1 MRKNSESKGFTE
13 SEKNSAQMKKDAPNK
28 LKSLIRNQKIEAGY
42 KNSDREITHDKVEE
56 LVDFLRAHQAE
67 YAVET
72 IDLIL
77 NALTILEQHPEIG
90 RLVQHHFRELIIS
103 RGKKG
108 YVALYEYDQKSDV
121 VLVLAIRHQRE
132 AGYH

>member
-1 MRKNSESKGFTE
+1 MTRWLVSV
-13 SEKNSAQMKKDAPNK
+13 DA
-28 LKSLIRNQKIEAGY
+28 S
-42 KNSDREITHDKVEE
+42 HDLEE
-56 LVDFLRAHQAE
+56 LVEFLLAHRTE

-77 NALTILEQHPEIG
+77 NALNILEQHPEIG
-90 RLVQHHFRELIIS
+90 RLVQHNFRELIIS
-103 RGKKG
+103 RGKTG
-108 YVALYEYDQKSDV
+108 YVALYEYDKDSDV

>member
-1 MRKNSESKGFTE
+1 MTRWLISEDA
-13 SEKNSAQMKKDAPNK
+13 AQE
-28 LKSLIRNQKIEAGY
+28 L
-42 KNSDREITHDKVEE
+42 EE
-56 LVDFLRAHQAE
+56 LVVFLRTHQAD

-77 NALTILEQHPEIG
+77 NALNILEQHPHIG
-90 RLVQHHFRELIIS
+90 RLVQNQLRELIIS
-103 RGKKG
+103 RGKTG
-108 YVALYEYDQKSDV
+108 YVALYEYDEAADV

>member
-1 MRKNSESKGFTE
+1 MTRWLVSVDA
-13 SEKNSAQMKKDAPNK
+13 AQD
-28 LKSLIRNQKIEAGY
+28 L
-42 KNSDREITHDKVEE
+42 EE
-56 LVDFLRAHQAE
+56 LVDFLRTHQAD

-77 NALTILEQHPEIG
+77 NALNILEQHPHIG
-90 RLVQHHFRELIIS
+90 RLVQNQLRELIIS
-103 RGKKG
+103 HGKTG
-108 YVALYEYDQKSDV
+108 YVALYEYDEAADM

>member
-1 MRKNSESKGFTE
+1 MTRWLVSVDA
-13 SEKNSAQMKKDAPNK
+13 AQD
-28 LKSLIRNQKIEAGY
+28 LEA
-42 KNSDREITHDKVEE
+42 
-56 LVDFLRAHQAE
+56 LVDFLHTHQAE

-77 NALTILEQHPEIG
+77 NALNILEQHPEIG
-90 RLVQHHFRELIIS
+90 RMVQDNFRELIIS
-103 RGKKG
+103 RGKTG
-108 YVALYEYDQKSDV
+108 YVALYEYDETADV

>member
-1 MRKNSESKGFTE
+1 MTRWLISVDA
-13 SEKNSAQMKKDAPNK
+13 AQD
-28 LKSLIRNQKIEAGY
+28 LEA
-42 KNSDREITHDKVEE
+42 
-56 LVDFLRAHQAE
+56 LVDFLRTHQPE

-90 RLVQHHFRELIIS
+90 RPVQDHFRELIIS
-103 RGKKG
+103 RGKTG
-108 YVALYEYDQKSDV
+108 YVALYEYDEESDV

>member
-1 MRKNSESKGFTE
+1 MTRWLVSVDA
-13 SEKNSAQMKKDAPNK
+13 AQD
-28 LKSLIRNQKIEAGY
+28 L
-42 KNSDREITHDKVEE
+42 EE

-90 RLVQHHFRELIIS
+90 RLVQNNFRELIIS
-103 RGKKG
+103 RGKTG
-108 YVALYEYDQKSDV
+108 YVALYEYDEAADM

-132 AGYH
+132 AGYHRTP

>member
-1 MRKNSESKGFTE
+1 MTRWLVSVDA
-13 SEKNSAQMKKDAPNK
+13 AQD
-28 LKSLIRNQKIEAGY
+28 LEA
-42 KNSDREITHDKVEE
+42 
-56 LVDFLRAHQAE
+56 LVDFLRTHQAE

-77 NALTILEQHPEIG
+77 NALNILEQHPEIG
-90 RLVQHHFRELIIS
+90 RMVQDNFRELIIS
-103 RGKKG
+103 RGKTG
-108 YVALYEYDQKSDV
+108 YIALYEYDETADV

>member
-1 MRKNSESKGFTE
+1 MTRWLVSVDA
-13 SEKNSAQMKKDAPNK
+13 AQD
-28 LKSLIRNQKIEAGY
+28 L
-42 KNSDREITHDKVEE
+42 EE

-90 RLVQHHFRELIIS
+90 RLVQNNFRELIIS
-103 RGKKG
+103 RGKTG
-108 YVALYEYDQKSDV
+108 YVALYEYDEAADM

-132 AGYH
+132 AGYHGTP

>member
-1 MRKNSESKGFTE
+1 MTRWLISEDA
-13 SEKNSAQMKKDAPNK
+13 AQD
-28 LKSLIRNQKIEAGY
+28 L
-42 KNSDREITHDKVEE
+42 EE
-56 LVDFLRAHQAE
+56 LVDFLRNHQAE

-77 NALTILEQHPEIG
+77 NALNILEQHPHIG
-90 RLVQHHFRELIIS
+90 RLVQNQLRELIIS
-103 RGKKG
+103 RGKTG
-108 YVALYEYDQKSDV
+108 YVALYEYDEAADV

>member
-1 MRKNSESKGFTE
+1 MTRWLVSVDA
-13 SEKNSAQMKKDAPNK
+13 AQD
-28 LKSLIRNQKIEAGY
+28 LE
-42 KNSDREITHDKVEE
+42 D

-90 RLVQHHFRELIIS
+90 RLVQNNFRELIIS
-103 RGKKG
+103 RGKTG
-108 YVALYEYDQKSDV
+108 YVALYEYDEAADM

>member
-1 MRKNSESKGFTE
+1 MTRWLVSVDAAQDLES
-13 SEKNSAQMKKDAPNK
+13 
-28 LKSLIRNQKIEAGY
+28 
-42 KNSDREITHDKVEE
+42 
-56 LVDFLRAHQAE
+56 LVDFLSIHQAE

-90 RLVQHHFRELIIS
+90 RPVQDPFRELIIS
-103 RGKKG
+103 RGKTG
-108 YVALYEYDQKSDV
+108 YVSLYEYDEESDV
-121 VLVLAIRHQRE
+121 VLVLGIRHQRE

>member
-1 MRKNSESKGFTE
+1 MTRWLVSVDA
-13 SEKNSAQMKKDAPNK
+13 AQD
-28 LKSLIRNQKIEAGY
+28 L
-42 KNSDREITHDKVEE
+42 EE

-90 RLVQHHFRELIIS
+90 RLVQNNFRELIIS
-103 RGKKG
+103 RGKTG
-108 YVALYEYDQKSDV
+108 YVALYEYDEPADM

>member
-1 MRKNSESKGFTE
+1 MTRWLISEDA
-13 SEKNSAQMKKDAPNK
+13 AQD
-28 LKSLIRNQKIEAGY
+28 L
-42 KNSDREITHDKVEE
+42 EE
-56 LVDFLRAHQAE
+56 LVDFLRTHQAD

-77 NALTILEQHPEIG
+77 NALNILEQHPHIG
-90 RLVQHHFRELIIS
+90 RLVQNQLRELIIS
-103 RGKKG
+103 SGKTG
-108 YVALYEYDQKSDV
+108 YVALYEYDEAADV

>member
-1 MRKNSESKGFTE
+1 MTPWLVSVDA
-13 SEKNSAQMKKDAPNK
+13 AQD
-28 LKSLIRNQKIEAGY
+28 L
-42 KNSDREITHDKVEE
+42 EE

-90 RLVQHHFRELIIS
+90 RLVQNNFRELIIS
-103 RGKKG
+103 RGKTG
-108 YVALYEYDQKSDV
+108 YVALYEYDEAADM

>member
-1 MRKNSESKGFTE
+1 MTRWLVSVDA
-13 SEKNSAQMKKDAPNK
+13 AQD
-28 LKSLIRNQKIEAGY
+28 L
-42 KNSDREITHDKVEE
+42 EE
-56 LVDFLRAHQAE
+56 LVDFLRTHQAE

-77 NALTILEQHPEIG
+77 NALNILEQHPHIG
-90 RLVQHHFRELIIS
+90 RLVQNQLRELIIS
-103 RGKKG
+103 RGKTG
-108 YVALYEYDQKSDV
+108 YVALYEYDEAADM

>member
-1 MRKNSESKGFTE
+1 MTRWLVSVDA
-13 SEKNSAQMKKDAPNK
+13 AQD
-28 LKSLIRNQKIEAGY
+28 L
-42 KNSDREITHDKVEE
+42 EE
-56 LVDFLRAHQAE
+56 LVDFLRTHQAE

-77 NALTILEQHPEIG
+77 NALNILEQHPHIG
-90 RLVQHHFRELIIS
+90 RLVQNQLRELISS
-103 RGKKG
+103 RGKTG
-108 YVALYEYDQKSDV
+108 YVALYEYDEAADV

>member
-1 MRKNSESKGFTE
+1 MTRWLISEDA
-13 SEKNSAQMKKDAPNK
+13 AQD
-28 LKSLIRNQKIEAGY
+28 L
-42 KNSDREITHDKVEE
+42 EE
-56 LVDFLRAHQAE
+56 LVDFLRTHQAE

-77 NALTILEQHPEIG
+77 NALNILEQHPKIG
-90 RLVQHHFRELIIS
+90 RLVQNHFRELIIS
-103 RGKKG
+103 RGKTG
-108 YVALYEYDQKSDV
+108 YVALYEYAEVSDV

>member
-1 MRKNSESKGFTE
+1 MTRWLISEDA
-13 SEKNSAQMKKDAPNK
+13 AQD
-28 LKSLIRNQKIEAGY
+28 L
-42 KNSDREITHDKVEE
+42 EE
-56 LVDFLRAHQAE
+56 LVDFLRIHQAE

-77 NALTILEQHPEIG
+77 NALNILEQHPHIG
-90 RLVQHHFRELIIS
+90 RLVQNQLRELIIS
-103 RGKKG
+103 RAKTG
-108 YVALYEYDQKSDV
+108 YVALYEYDEAADV

>member
-1 MRKNSESKGFTE
+1 MTRWLVSVDA
-13 SEKNSAQMKKDAPNK
+13 AQD
-28 LKSLIRNQKIEAGY
+28 L
-42 KNSDREITHDKVEE
+42 EE
-56 LVDFLRAHQAE
+56 LVDFLRTHQAD

-77 NALTILEQHPEIG
+77 NALNILEQHPHMG
-90 RLVQHHFRELIIS
+90 RMVHNQLRELIIS
-103 RGKKG
+103 RGKTG
-108 YVALYEYDQKSDV
+108 YVALYEYDEAADV

>member
-1 MRKNSESKGFTE
+1 MTRWLVSVDA
-13 SEKNSAQMKKDAPNK
+13 AQD
-28 LKSLIRNQKIEAGY
+28 L
-42 KNSDREITHDKVEE
+42 EE
-56 LVDFLRAHQAE
+56 LVDFLRTHQAE

-77 NALTILEQHPEIG
+77 NALNILEQHPEIG
-90 RLVQHHFRELIIS
+90 RLVQHNFRELIIS
-103 RGKKG
+103 RGKTG
-108 YVALYEYDQKSDV
+108 YVALYEYDKDSDV

>member
-1 MRKNSESKGFTE
+1 MTRWLVSVDD
-13 SEKNSAQMKKDAPNK
+13 AQD
-28 LKSLIRNQKIEAGY
+28 L
-42 KNSDREITHDKVEE
+42 EE
-56 LVDFLRAHQAE
+56 LVDFLRTHQAE

-77 NALTILEQHPEIG
+77 NALNILEQHPHIG
-90 RLVQHHFRELIIS
+90 RLVQNQLRELIIS
-103 RGKKG
+103 RGKTG
-108 YVALYEYDQKSDV
+108 YVALYEYDEAADV

>member
-1 MRKNSESKGFTE
+1 MTRWLVSVDA
-13 SEKNSAQMKKDAPNK
+13 AQD
-28 LKSLIRNQKIEAGY
+28 L
-42 KNSDREITHDKVEE
+42 EE
-56 LVDFLRAHQAE
+56 LVDFLRTHQAD

-77 NALTILEQHPEIG
+77 NALIIWEQHPHMG
-90 RLVQHHFRELIIS
+90 RPVQNQLRELIIS
-103 RGKKG
+103 RGKTG
-108 YVALYEYDQKSDV
+108 YVALYEYDEAADV

>member
-1 MRKNSESKGFTE
+1 MTRWLISVDA
-13 SEKNSAQMKKDAPNK
+13 AQD
-28 LKSLIRNQKIEAGY
+28 L
-42 KNSDREITHDKVEE
+42 EE
-56 LVDFLRAHQAE
+56 LVDFLRTHQAD

-77 NALTILEQHPEIG
+77 NALNILEQHPHIG
-90 RLVQHHFRELIIS
+90 RLVQNQLHELIIS
-103 RGKKG
+103 RGKTG
-108 YVALYEYDQKSDV
+108 YVALYEYDEAADV

>member
-1 MRKNSESKGFTE
+1 MTRWLISEDA
-13 SEKNSAQMKKDAPNK
+13 AQD
-28 LKSLIRNQKIEAGY
+28 L
-42 KNSDREITHDKVEE
+42 EE
-56 LVDFLRAHQAE
+56 LVDFLRIHQAE

-77 NALTILEQHPEIG
+77 NALNILEQHPHMG
-90 RLVQHHFRELIIS
+90 RLVQNQLRELIIS
-103 RGKKG
+103 RGKTG
-108 YVALYEYDQKSDV
+108 YVALYEYDEAADV

>member
-1 MRKNSESKGFTE
+1 MTRWLVSVDA
-13 SEKNSAQMKKDAPNK
+13 AQD
-28 LKSLIRNQKIEAGY
+28 L
-42 KNSDREITHDKVEE
+42 EE

-67 YAVET
+67 YSVKT

-77 NALTILEQHPEIG
+77 NALNILEQHPEIC

-103 RGKKG
+103 RGKTG
-108 YVALYEYDQKSDV
+108 YVALYEYDEAADM